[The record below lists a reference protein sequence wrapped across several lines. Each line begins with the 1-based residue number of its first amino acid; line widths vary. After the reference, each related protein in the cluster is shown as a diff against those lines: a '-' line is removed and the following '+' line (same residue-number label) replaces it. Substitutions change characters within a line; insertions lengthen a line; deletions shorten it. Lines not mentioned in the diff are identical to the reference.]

1 MNTANSQIPMLKK
14 NRTRNYEFVLEDLEL
29 AFPKWQLDEITEHW
43 ENGAE
48 LDYIAKKFKRQV
60 DEVFLALFHQAR
72 EGNIE
77 RPFAY
82 RK

>member
-1 MNTANSQIPMLKK
+1 MKEKRM
-14 NRTRNYEFVLEDLEL
+14 RDYEFVLEDLEL
-29 AFPKWQLDEITEHW
+29 AFPKQQLEEITEQW
-43 ENGAE
+43 NKGAE
-48 LDYIAKKFKRQV
+48 LDYIAKKYKRQV

-72 EGNIE
+72 NGKIK